1 MDSRDIKKKVRQFK
15 KEYGI
20 SGRPDRRTLESVFE
34 RQGFTIIE
42 FSSTVNDPDV
52 ETLIQSLQLSDR
64 TSKSNGFLYAD
75 ESFRLVFVN
84 EKLSE
89 EEQLIVLSHEEG
101 HYYCG
106 HVNRKQIV
114 GHDVQEEYEANEF
127 AHFLLDTTVGSH
139 MRHML
144 LKYKLVIAFIVLIA
158 LAVCA
163 VYFVS
168 KELKEQQLYEGEYY
182 VSEHGEK
189 YHRKECV
196 TIEGHEVRRLTKI
209 DIESGL
215 YEPCGVCQPDKE

>member
-20 SGRPDRRTLESVFE
+20 AGCPDWQVLESAFE

-42 FSSTVNDPDV
+42 FSTAANDPDV
-52 ETLIQSLQLSDR
+52 ETLIQSLKLVDR
-64 TSKSNGFLYAD
+64 TSKSKGFLYAD
-75 ESFRLVFVN
+75 ENFRLVFVN

-89 EEQLIVLSHEEG
+89 EEKLIVLAHEEG

-106 HVNRKQIV
+106 HMNRKQII

-127 AHFLLDTTVGSH
+127 AHFLLHTTVGSQICH
-139 MRHML
+139 IL
-144 LKYKLVIAFIVLIA
+144 SKCKLVIAFIA
-158 LAVCA
+158 LVFLVVCA

-168 KELKEQQLYEGEYY
+168 KELKDQQLYEGEYY

-189 YHRKECV
+189 YHRKDCV

-215 YEPCGVCQPDKE
+215 YEPCGVCQPDKA